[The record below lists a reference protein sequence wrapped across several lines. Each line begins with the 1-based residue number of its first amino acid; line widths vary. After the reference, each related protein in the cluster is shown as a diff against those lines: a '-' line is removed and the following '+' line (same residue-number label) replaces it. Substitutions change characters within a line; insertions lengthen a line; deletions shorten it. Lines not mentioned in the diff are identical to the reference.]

1 MPLGQA
7 CVPLD
12 SFYLR
17 EKVVKGRM
25 RVNHW
30 MFFCKEYC
38 LIAGLAKRL
47 AILLACLLSFEAL
60 ACRFNVRDVG
70 FVDLGSEPY
79 RLYLFVGDAMPEA
92 ERESLQ
98 SIATATFYDSNV
110 EIKLL
115 ALGQARQGDTKAY
128 IPDGFT
134 GESPTAVLVS
144 PDKKQ
149 TLPVPLAKRG
159 MPVLQTAWDAL
170 ESVLDTPRR
179 NAVLRQVFACYG
191 VVLII
196 DGRDAGENRRV
207 RSMADAVISEITA
220 KLPGLEKEIKQPPVV
235 EVISPEDFPVERA
248 FLWSLGVRE
257 ILDTPQV
264 VMLYG
269 RGRMIGPVLRG
280 EQLSKPSVS
289 TILATIGLNCECG
302 LDRTWMQGVMV
313 PLKWDRDR
321 KQEIAKQLGF
331 NPESPEIRIEM
342 SQILAKGGVGQGVN
356 RSKIVGDTLDELLIG
371 YRTGSL
377 AANKPQ
383 AQLGQ
388 VPETL
393 YTAEKSKFSTMTW
406 VVFVGAAIL
415 AIGGVILLSARRRG
429 L

>member
-1 MPLGQA
+1 
-7 CVPLD
+7 
-12 SFYLR
+12 
-17 EKVVKGRM
+17 
-25 RVNHW
+25 VNHW
-30 MFFCKEYC
+30 S
-38 LIAGLAKRL
+38 KRL
-47 AILLACLLSFEAL
+47 GVLLTCLLSVEAL

-79 RLYLFVGDAMPEA
+79 SLYIFVGDSMPA
-92 ERESLQ
+92 TERESLQ

-110 EIKLL
+110 KTRLL
-115 ALGQARQGDTKAY
+115 PLGQARQGGAKVFL
-128 IPDGFT
+128 PDGFT
-134 GESPTAVLVS
+134 GETPAAVLVS
-144 PDKKQ
+144 PDQKT
-149 TLPVPLAKRG
+149 TLPVPLAKDG
-159 MPVLQTAWDAL
+159 VPILQTAWDAL
-170 ESVLDTPRR
+170 ESVLDTSRR

-196 DGRDAGENRRV
+196 EGRDAGENRRV

-235 EVISPEDFPVERA
+235 EVISPDDFPVERV
-248 FLWSLGVRE
+248 FLWSLGIRE
-257 ILDTPQV
+257 VLLSPQV
-264 VMLYG
+264 VILYG
-269 RGRMIGPVLRG
+269 RGRMIGPVLSG
-280 EQLSKPSVS
+280 ERLSQASVS
-289 TILATIGLNCECG
+289 AILNTIGLNCECG
-302 LDRTWMQGVMV
+302 LDRKWMQGVMV

-342 SQILAKGGVGQGVN
+342 SQILAKGGVGQGIN
-356 RSKIVGDTLDELLIG
+356 RSKIVGDTLDELLTG

-377 AANKPQ
+377 AANKSP
-383 AQLGQ
+383 APLGQ

-406 VVFVGAAIL
+406 VVFVGVAIL

>member
-1 MPLGQA
+1 M
-7 CVPLD
+7 
-12 SFYLR
+12 
-17 EKVVKGRM
+17 
-25 RVNHW
+25 NHW
-30 MFFCKEYC
+30 S
-38 LIAGLAKRL
+38 KRL
-47 AILLACLLSFEAL
+47 GVLLTCLLSVEAL

-79 RLYLFVGDAMPEA
+79 SLYIFVGDSMPA
-92 ERESLQ
+92 TERESLQ

-110 EIKLL
+110 KTRLL
-115 ALGQARQGDTKAY
+115 PLGQARQGGAKVFL
-128 IPDGFT
+128 PDGFT
-134 GESPTAVLVS
+134 GETPAAVLVS
-144 PDKKQ
+144 PDQKT
-149 TLPVPLAKRG
+149 TLPVPLAKDG
-159 MPVLQTAWDAL
+159 VPILQTAWDAL
-170 ESVLDTPRR
+170 ESVLDTSRR

-196 DGRDAGENRRV
+196 EGRDAGENRRV

-235 EVISPEDFPVERA
+235 EVISPDDFPVERV
-248 FLWSLGVRE
+248 FLWSLGIRE
-257 ILDTPQV
+257 VLLSPQV
-264 VMLYG
+264 VILYG
-269 RGRMIGPVLRG
+269 RGRMIGPVLSG
-280 EQLSKPSVS
+280 ERLSQASVS
-289 TILATIGLNCECG
+289 AILNTIGLNCECG
-302 LDRTWMQGVMV
+302 LDRKWMQGVMV

-342 SQILAKGGVGQGVN
+342 SQILAKGGVGQGIN
-356 RSKIVGDTLDELLIG
+356 RSKIVGDTLDELLTG

-377 AANKPQ
+377 AANKSP
-383 AQLGQ
+383 APLGQ

-406 VVFVGAAIL
+406 VVFVGVAIL

>member
-1 MPLGQA
+1 
-7 CVPLD
+7 
-12 SFYLR
+12 
-17 EKVVKGRM
+17 M
-25 RVNHW
+25 RVNHR
-30 MFFCKEYC
+30 MFFCKGHF
-38 LIAGLAKRL
+38 LIARLIKLL
-47 AILLACLLSFEAL
+47 AILLACLLSLDAL

-110 EIKLL
+110 ETQLL
-115 ALGQARQGDTKAY
+115 PLGHARQGEAKAFL
-128 IPDGFT
+128 PEGFT
-134 GESPTAVLVS
+134 GEAPTAVLVS

-159 MPVLQTAWDAL
+159 VPILQTAWDAL

-179 NAVLRQVFACYG
+179 NAVLKQVFDCYG

-196 DGRDAGENRRV
+196 EGRDAGENRRI

-235 EVISPEDFPVERA
+235 EVISPDDFADERA

-257 ILDTPQV
+257 VLDTPQV
-264 VMLYG
+264 LMLYG

-280 EQLSKPSVS
+280 ERLSQPTVS
-289 TILATIGLNCECG
+289 AILNTIGLNCECG
-302 LDRTWMQGVMV
+302 LDRKWMQGVMV

-321 KQEIAKQLGF
+321 KQEIAKHLGF

-342 SQILAKGGVGQGVN
+342 SQILAKGGVGQGIN
-356 RSKIVGDTLDELLIG
+356 RSKLIGDTLDELLTG
-371 YRTGSL
+371 YRSGSL
-377 AANKPQ
+377 AANKPPPP
-383 AQLGQ
+383 LGQ
-388 VPETL
+388 AMEPSVV
-393 YTAEKSKFSTMTW
+393 AEKSRFSMLAW
-406 VVFVGAAIL
+406 VAIAAAAIL
-415 AIGGVILLSARRRG
+415 AIGGVILLTARRRG

>member
-1 MPLGQA
+1 
-7 CVPLD
+7 
-12 SFYLR
+12 
-17 EKVVKGRM
+17 M
-25 RVNHW
+25 RVNHR

-38 LIAGLAKRL
+38 LIAALTKRL
-47 AILLACLLSFEAL
+47 AILLACLLSVEAL

-110 EIKLL
+110 ETKLL
-115 ALGQARQGDTKAY
+115 ALGQARQGETKAY
-128 IPDGFT
+128 LPDGFT

-149 TLPVPLAKRG
+149 TLSVPLAKRG

-196 DGRDAGENRRV
+196 EGRDAGENRRV

-235 EVISPEDFPVERA
+235 EFISPDDFPVERA

-280 EQLSKPSVS
+280 EQLSQPSVS
-289 TILATIGLNCECG
+289 TILTTIGLNCECG

-342 SQILAKGGVGQGVN
+342 SQILAKGGVGQGIN
-356 RSKIVGDTLDELLIG
+356 RSKIVGDTLDGLLTG

-377 AANKPQ
+377 AANKPP
-383 AQLGQ
+383 APLGQ
-388 VPETL
+388 
-393 YTAEKSKFSTMTW
+393 AEELNAVTESRFSILAW
-406 VVFVGAAIL
+406 VAIAAAAIL
-415 AIGGVILLSARRRG
+415 AIGGIILLTARRRG

>member
-1 MPLGQA
+1 M
-7 CVPLD
+7 D
-12 SFYLR
+12 FS
-17 EKVVKGRM
+17 
-25 RVNHW
+25 
-30 MFFCKEYC
+30 
-38 LIAGLAKRL
+38 AKRL
-47 AILLACLLSFEAL
+47 AILLLCLLSADAL

-110 EIKLL
+110 ETQLL
-115 ALGQARQGDTKAY
+115 PLGQARQGGAKAFL
-128 IPDGFT
+128 PEGFT
-134 GESPTAVLVS
+134 GEAPTAVLVS

-159 MPVLQTAWDAL
+159 VPILQTAWDAL

-179 NAVLRQVFACYG
+179 NAVLKQVFDCYG

-196 DGRDAGENRRV
+196 EGRDAGENRRI

-235 EVISPEDFPVERA
+235 EVISPDDFADERA

-257 ILDTPQV
+257 VLDTPQV

-280 EQLSKPSVS
+280 ERLSQPTVS
-289 TILATIGLNCECG
+289 AILNTIGLNCECG
-302 LDRTWMQGVMV
+302 LDRKWMQGVMV

-321 KQEIAKQLGF
+321 KQEIAKHLGF

-342 SQILAKGGVGQGVN
+342 SQILAKGGVGQGIN
-356 RSKIVGDTLDELLIG
+356 RSKLIGDTLDELLTG
-371 YRTGSL
+371 YRSGNL
-377 AANKPQ
+377 AANKPPTP
-383 AQLGQ
+383 LGQ
-388 VPETL
+388 ATESNAATEP
-393 YTAEKSKFSTMTW
+393 KQKFSMTNW
-406 VVFVGAAIL
+406 LAITVAAIL
-415 AIGGVILLSARRRG
+415 AIGGIILLTARRRG